1 MLSAEWDDPARMSNE
16 DEKQPSQPRT
26 LFLYAATPEGKAS
39 IILSAEAFK
48 LLKQGN
54 VIVSPDGG
62 IILSY
67 SHDIEESAG
76 QMDMMVACSGGT
88 VDKELLGFIIR
99 EGARPPKKKRK
110 RDAVEKPTNP
120 KA

>member
-1 MLSAEWDDPARMSNE
+1 MSNG
-16 DEKQPSQPRT
+16 DERQQNQPT

-39 IILSAEAFK
+39 FILSAAAFK

-54 VIVSPDGG
+54 IIVSPDGG
-62 IILSY
+62 IVLSY
-67 SHDIEESAG
+67 SHDIEESSG
-76 QMDMMVACSGGT
+76 QMDMMVSCSGGV

-110 RDAVEKPTNP
+110 KPNAVENATDQ

>member
-1 MLSAEWDDPARMSNE
+1 MPSAEWDDLARMSIE
-16 DEKQPSQPRT
+16 DEKQPNQPPT

-39 IILSAEAFK
+39 FILSADAIK
-48 LLKQGN
+48 LLKSGN
-54 VIVSPDGG
+54 IIVSPDGS

-110 RDAVEKPTNP
+110 TRNDKSGDAG
-120 KA
+120 